1 MDDLA
6 MNSTPTPPRRSRQ
19 RGVSLLFAMITV
31 VALSLAAV
39 AMIRSVDTGTTILGN
54 LSFKQDTLLAADE
67 ATRLAIKWL
76 DDRQQMD
83 SDG

>member
-1 MDDLA
+1 MDHLA
-6 MNSTPTPPRRSRQ
+6 MNVTPTSQHRNRQ

-54 LSFKQDTLLAADE
+54 GSVALILDVPHLSQVVSSRSLAA
-67 ATRLAIKWL
+67 
-76 DDRQQMD
+76 
-83 SDG
+83 